1 MKIKH
6 ISMIVLLWMMT
17 IQATAQ
23 QVKWMN
29 PMDGDEPYICGRA
42 WNKEMGKSYD
52 RLPERFAA
60 TLPKN
65 VWSLKA
71 QTAGVIVRF
80 VSNSK
85 TIRVRYGCP
94 SNNYNGFNMTGIN
107 KSGVDLYGKTP
118 DGDTHWIA
126 NHMSWKMK
134 ADTASMSWQNLT
146 FKNKSRGVE
155 YTLYLPNYNGVK
167 WLPVHPPVARAPHRH
182 LRLVHHPGCLS
193 LASRYGDYQY
203 RGARDGIS
211 RHQSGLLRLCP
222 HGACRLRHAQRDQRP
237 CLRR

>member
-6 ISMIVLLWMMT
+6 ISMIVLLWMLT

-107 KSGVDLYGKTP
+107 KSGVDLYLI
-118 DGDTHWIA
+118 HI
-126 NHMSWKMK
+126 
-134 ADTASMSWQNLT
+134 
-146 FKNKSRGVE
+146 
-155 YTLYLPNYNGVK
+155 
-167 WLPVHPPVARAPHRH
+167 
-182 LRLVHHPGCLS
+182 
-193 LASRYGDYQY
+193 
-203 RGARDGIS
+203 
-211 RHQSGLLRLCP
+211 
-222 HGACRLRHAQRDQRP
+222 
-237 CLRR
+237 

>member
-6 ISMIVLLWMMT
+6 ISMIVLLWMLT
-17 IQATAQ
+17 IQAMAQ

-52 RLPERFAA
+52 RLPEQFAA

-94 SNNYNGFNMTGIN
+94 SKQLQRLQYDRYQQVGRRALRQ
-107 KSGVDLYGKTP
+107 D
-118 DGDTHWIA
+118 
-126 NHMSWKMK
+126 
-134 ADTASMSWQNLT
+134 
-146 FKNKSRGVE
+146 SR
-155 YTLYLPNYNGVK
+155 
-167 WLPVHPPVARAPHRH
+167 R
-182 LRLVHHPGCLS
+182 
-193 LASRYGDYQY
+193 
-203 RGARDGIS
+203 
-211 RHQSGLLRLCP
+211 
-222 HGACRLRHAQRDQRP
+222 
-237 CLRR
+237 

>member
-6 ISMIVLLWMMT
+6 ISMIVLLWMLT

-134 ADTASMSWQNLT
+134 ADTARMEWQNLT
-146 FKNKSRGVE
+146 FKNKSQIG
-155 YTLYLPNYNGVK
+155 
-167 WLPVHPPVARAPHRH
+167 RAH
-182 LRLVHHPGCLS
+182 V
-193 LASRYGDYQY
+193 
-203 RGARDGIS
+203 
-211 RHQSGLLRLCP
+211 
-222 HGACRLRHAQRDQRP
+222 
-237 CLRR
+237 

>member
-6 ISMIVLLWMMT
+6 ISMIVLLWMLT

-134 ADTASMSWQNLT
+134 ADTARMEWQNLT

-167 WLPVHPPVARAPHRH
+167 WLEVGVDAN
-182 LRLVHHPGCLS
+182 
-193 LASRYGDYQY
+193 ASFQF
-203 RGARDGIS
+203 I
-211 RHQSGLLRLCP
+211 HQSPERPIVIYGSSIIQ
-222 HGACRLRHAQRDQRP
+222 GASPSRP
-237 CLRR
+237 GMAITNIVEREMEYPVINLGFSG

>member
-6 ISMIVLLWMMT
+6 ISMIVLLWMLT

-134 ADTASMSWQNLT
+134 ADTARMEWQNLT

-167 WLPVHPPVARAPHRH
+167 WLEVGVDAN
-182 LRLVHHPGCLS
+182 
-193 LASRYGDYQY
+193 ASFQF
-203 RGARDGIS
+203 I
-211 RHQSGLLRLCP
+211 H
-222 HGACRLRHAQRDQRP
+222 
-237 CLRR
+237 